1 MAHADQVAPP
11 LRGGM
16 SAKALLVWGLVR
28 VPLILML
35 LFLFRSAIS
44 ALPVFDGDTIT
55 LRIIDLLSLPVSR
68 SLLFTAL
75 VALLGVLVVISLRLR
90 TMQGYALLVGTTLVA
105 TLVLFVSTQTP
116 LRHALI
122 PVLLAATNFLPALL
136 LQRHLNST
144 VMTVGVGA
152 TEGLAIRRHVAWL
165 AELANVESVSQRTIS
180 GVGWAL
186 AVIVVSASMVVLV
199 KGGRLIQIE
208 QAFRMPASA
217 SVLMREDINGLSL
230 DPVARRL
237 HATGHGLENVIEL
250 NADNLSQP
258 PRVSEVDSGGSQS
271 MFRDVQGNGLIVY
284 DGAKKQLLLIDS
296 TTLALTRSIDV
307 SQLSSGD
314 PWFAFDP
321 ISNTIALVSE
331 ADIDDGVAFLLL
343 DYATGEVLDSRPL
356 DGGNVLKHPDKPWL
370 YLSFFR
376 RNPELLIYDLGNRE
390 IIARTPAPAR
400 LDRMIIFPATNE
412 LLVTS
417 PVSSEI
423 IRLDADTLISKG
435 AIRAPFGVRT
445 LAIDGERQL
454 LFAGSFVTGQI
465 AMIDTATWRTV
476 GTVYLGPWLR
486 SIELD
491 TATGTAFVS
500 SNGALYS
507 WTYDQGR

>member
-1 MAHADQVAPP
+1 MAHTDQVALT
-11 LRGGM
+11 LRGRM
-16 SAKALLVWGLVR
+16 SEKVLLAWGLVR
-28 VPLILML
+28 LPLVLI
-35 LFLFRSAIS
+35 FLFMFREPIS
-44 ALPVFDGDTIT
+44 SLPIFDGDTIT
-55 LRIIDLLSLPVSR
+55 VRIIDLLSLPVSR
-68 SLLFTAL
+68 GLLFIAL
-75 VALLGVLVVISLRLR
+75 VAVFSILVVISLRLR
-90 TMQGYALLVGTTLVA
+90 SMQGYVLLVGATLLT
-105 TLVLFVSTQTP
+105 TLVLFFSTQTP

-122 PVLLAATNFLPALL
+122 PVLLAATNFLPAVL
-136 LQRHLNST
+136 LQRHLNNT
-144 VMTVGVGA
+144 VMAVGIGV
-152 TEGLAIRRHVAWL
+152 TEGLAIRRHFAWL
-165 AELANVESVSQRTIS
+165 AELSNVQSVSQRTIS
-180 GVGWAL
+180 GIGWAL
-186 AVIVVSASMVVLV
+186 AVIAVSVSMVALV

-217 SVLMREDINGLSL
+217 KVLIRDDINGLSL

-237 HATGHGLENVIEL
+237 HATGHGLDNVLEL
-250 NADNLSQP
+250 NVDNLSQA

-271 MFRDVQGNGLIVY
+271 MFRDVQRNGLILY
-284 DGAKKQLLLIDS
+284 DGAKKKLLLIDAD
-296 TTLALTRSIDV
+296 TLALTRSIDV
-307 SQLSSGD
+307 PQLSSGD

-321 ISNTIALVSE
+321 ISDTIALVSE
-331 ADIDDGVAFLLL
+331 ADIEDGVAFLVL
-343 DYATGEVLDSRPL
+343 DHATGEVLDSRPL

-376 RNPELLIYDLGNRE
+376 RNPELLIYDLEKRD

-423 IRLDADTLISKG
+423 IRLDADTLVSQG
-435 AIRAPFGVRT
+435 AIKAPFGVRT

-454 LFAGSFVTGQI
+454 LFAGSFVTGQV
-465 AMIDTATWRTV
+465 AMIETDTWRTV

-507 WTYDQGR
+507 WIYDQGR